1 MDSADLPLLS
11 VRSPADLLA
20 AVPYLL
26 GFHPADS
33 LVVVALREKRVVF
46 AARADLPDGSVRPF
60 MPDLPAPP
68 DTDLPVPPDSARPG
82 EPSGGGVL
90 SGISAAAREIARY
103 ITEVVIRQDA
113 DAVVVVGYGP
123 AERVTP
129 AVDAVRPALEIAGLL
144 VLDALRVTDGR
155 YWSYFCVTPECCPP
169 EGNRYDPTA
178 SPIAAAATFA
188 GKVAL
193 PDRAALVR
201 QVAPVD
207 GPVRESMRQATRRAQ
222 SRADALVG
230 AAPSADLFGGQA
242 LGQAG
247 EAAIRT
253 AMDRQRTG
261 GRLTDDE
268 AAWLSVL
275 LTHLPVRDHAWERT
289 DGVNWHQALWLDL
302 TRRAEP
308 GLAAAPASLLAFAAW
323 RSGDGALAA
332 VAVERAL
339 QDQSDYSLAL
349 LLGEI
354 LHNGVQP
361 STLDGWPAAGPVGD
375 PGTEPKSYRRRPGR
389 HRPPRD
395 ARNRDTRHR
404 AGRNRAGRRRSRPAV
419 S

>member
-1 MDSADLPLLS
+1 MDPADLPLLS

-46 AARADLPDGSVRPF
+46 VARADLPDGSVRPF
-60 MPDLPAPP
+60 PPDLSLPP
-68 DTDLPVPPDSARPG
+68 DLAM
-82 EPSGGGVL
+82 SGGQSGGDTL
-90 SGISAAAREIARY
+90 SGIAAAAREVAKY
-103 ITEVVIRQDA
+103 ITEVVTRQDA
-113 DAVVVVGYGP
+113 DAAVVVGYGP

-144 VLDALRVTDGR
+144 VLDVLRVTDRR

-193 PDRAALVR
+193 PDRATLVR

-207 GPVRESMRQATRRAQ
+207 GPVRESMHQATRRAQ
-222 SRADALVG
+222 SRAATLIN
-230 AAPSADLFGGQA
+230 AAPSADLLGERA
-242 LGQAG
+242 LGRAG
-247 EAAIRT
+247 ESAIRT
-253 AMDRQRTG
+253 AMERQRTG

-289 DGVNWHQALWLDL
+289 DDVDWHQTLWLDL

-308 GLAAAPASLLAFAAW
+308 GLVAAPASLLAFAAW

-339 QDQSDYSLAL
+339 RDQPDYSLAL

-361 STLDGWPAAGPVGD
+361 STLDGWPGGPAGD
-375 PGTEPKSYRRRPGR
+375 PGTEHGPYRRRPGR
-389 HRPPRD
+389 HRSPRD
-395 ARNRDTRHR
+395 ARNRDSRHR
-404 AGRNRAGRRRSRPAV
+404 AARNRASQRRSRPSV